1 MKRIPVQGIL
11 SICLVSNSAL
21 AGRLVRLV
29 ICSWKNRMCCKIWK
43 VWTTCVMYQLH
54 FLRMGQYAIGSK
66 RYHFILFSY
75 RIYYE
80 EMKQRQETSGV
91 ELYTAAEFQPVSL
104 KKPFLSC
111 YISNKGFAND
121 YLNTRFY
128 KTWNPPSLQSSGLRW
143 PVVMFAPLSPPQG
156 SDPVHRGALRWFDI
170 TAGAV
175 LFQLGWSG
183 GLRQLLVF
191 IFCTYKLKG
200 RFLYSLHIC
209 AAWWGNGKSFLFH
222 IRDSAWKWSA
232 HGAPGQEEGVKG
244 QREALSW
251 IFLWRCW
258 LPWS

>member
-43 VWTTCVMYQLH
+43 VWTTCVMYQLY
-54 FLRMGQYAIGSK
+54 FLRMGQYAIGSN
-66 RYHFILFSY
+66 RYNFILFSY
-75 RIYYE
+75 HIYYE
-80 EMKQRQETSGV
+80 NMKQRQESSGS

-111 YISNKGFAND
+111 YISNLSFAKE

-128 KTWNPPSLQSSGLRW
+128 KTQNTPSLQSRC
-143 PVVMFAPLSPPQG
+143 PVVRFAPLSPSQIL
-156 SDPVHRGALRWFDI
+156 SPVHRVALRWFDI

-183 GLRQLLVF
+183 GPEADLSF
-191 IFCTYKLKG
+191 Y
-200 RFLYSLHIC
+200 FLYL
-209 AAWWGNGKSFLFH
+209 
-222 IRDSAWKWSA
+222 
-232 HGAPGQEEGVKG
+232 
-244 QREALSW
+244 
-251 IFLWRCW
+251 
-258 LPWS
+258 